1 MSIEMTIRPTT
12 RTEDMYTYT
21 QSSQIQGQTGCIG
34 HLRADMDST
43 GEGFFSSWDDHRG
56 YLKSDQFKEEFDQ
69 VINRLRF
76 GPGDESGIRH
86 EDGDTFL
93 ISNLC
98 PWAYLVNPKLKMNTP
113 SAWRIKMND
122 LRLEPYFEEFKN
134 PLPDYVLIIDENI
147 RDNNSN
153 DFENS
158 WLMKK
163 IISENYQEHKT
174 ECGSLFKKSNL

>member
-1 MSIEMTIRPTT
+1 
-12 RTEDMYTYT
+12 
-21 QSSQIQGQTGCIG
+21 
-34 HLRADMDST
+34 
-43 GEGFFSSWDDHRG
+43 
-56 YLKSDQFKEEFDQ
+56 
-69 VINRLRF
+69 
-76 GPGDESGIRH
+76 
-86 EDGDTFL
+86 
-93 ISNLC
+93 
-98 PWAYLVNPKLKMNTP
+98 
-113 SAWRIKMND
+113 MND

-174 ECGSLFKKSNL
+174 

>member
-1 MSIEMTIRPTT
+1 LLLGTFFIRVNFVYRDDSLPPRMIFIPSVYKDKIQLIDKGPAKGLYTGNKSKTDYDKIYAAVSAIEGKDWETI
-12 RTEDMYTYT
+12 
-21 QSSQIQGQTGCIG
+21 
-34 HLRADMDST
+34 
-43 GEGFFSSWDDHRG
+43 F
-56 YLKSDQFKEEFDQ
+56 
-69 VINRLRF
+69 
-76 GPGDESGIRH
+76 
-86 EDGDTFL
+86 
-93 ISNLC
+93 ISKLC